1 MAQVHLTT
9 KGRRARAGRCSS
21 KSCATEPV
29 KNSSKPPG
37 TASIME
43 TNAAGAV
50 GAEAEEDDAAAG
62 RFFATCTAGTS
73 DADEPAEVAAVG
85 AEAVADID
93 AAGRFS
99 TLLAGVTKCRVVF
112 QVARLRVQLTG
123 ATWECGCLLA
133 GGRSFGPKCRSCQS
147 ARWPFSEPGD
157 L

>member
-9 KGRRARAGRCSS
+9 KSRRARGGRCSS

-50 GAEAEEDDAAAG
+50 GAEAEEDDVAAG
-62 RFFATCTAGTS
+62 RFIATCTAGTS

-93 AAGRFS
+93 AAGRFI
-99 TLLAGVTKCRVVF
+99 TLLAGVTKCRVVSS
-112 QVARLRVQLTG
+112 RPLTG
-123 ATWECGCLLA
+123 PTDRSDMGVRLPSCGRQKL
-133 GGRSFGPKCRSCQS
+133 RSQMSLMSVREV
-147 ARWPFSEPGD
+147 AIH
-157 L
+157 